1 MAVLLTG
8 GAGYIGTHTAI
19 EVAEGGYPVVI
30 ADNLVNSLPEAV
42 KRAEALA
49 GTKFPFYQVDVAD
62 EGALEQ
68 VFSEQP
74 IEAVI
79 HFAGLKAVGEPVEK
93 PLEYYENNLGST
105 LTLLKVMKRHGCKR
119 IVFSSSATVYGTPEA
134 VPITEEMP
142 VGRSCTNPY
151 GWTKVFIE
159 QILRDA
165 AHADPA
171 LSVVLLRYFNPI
183 GAHKSGRIGENPDGI
198 PNNLMPYIS
207 QVAVGR
213 LPRLRVFGNDYPTP
227 DGTGV
232 RDYIHVVDLA
242 KGHVSA
248 LAYGEKHAGV
258 EVFNLGTGMGYSV
271 LDLVKTFER
280 VNGVAVPYDIV
291 ARRAGDIAECYA
303 DASKAKRMLGW
314 EAKKT
319 LEDMCRDTWNW
330 QKNNPEG
337 YPGET
342 A

>member
-19 EVAEGGYPVVI
+19 EVAKSGYPVVI
-30 ADNLVNSLPEAV
+30 ADNLANSLLEAV
-42 KRAEALA
+42 KRAEELSGA
-49 GTKFPFYQVDVAD
+49 TFPFYQVDVA
-62 EGALEQ
+62 EEAAMER
-68 VFSEQP
+68 VFSEHE
-74 IEAVI
+74 IDAVI
-79 HFAGLKAVGEPVEK
+79 HFAGLKAVGESVGK

-119 IVFSSSATVYGTPEA
+119 IVFSSSATVYGTPES
-134 VPITEEMP
+134 VPLTEEMP

-165 AHADPA
+165 AYADPD
-171 LSVVLLRYFNPI
+171 LCVVLLRYFNPI
-183 GAHKSGRIGENPDGI
+183 GAHESGRIGENPDGI

-213 LPRLRVFGNDYPTP
+213 LPRLRVFGDDYPTP

-242 KGHVSA
+242 KGHVAA
-248 LAYGEKHAGV
+248 LSYGEKHRGV
-258 EVFNLGTGMGYSV
+258 ETFNLGTGTGYSV

-280 VNGVAVPYDIV
+280 VNGVAIPYDIV
-291 ARRAGDIAECYA
+291 ERRAGDIAECYA
-303 DASKAKRMLGW
+303 DASKAERLLGW
-314 EAKKT
+314 RAEKT

-337 YPGET
+337 YPEN